1 MLNDLFEN
9 IQEHL
14 GLLDLALSS
23 SQKISSLAQL
33 EDLDGVV
40 NETDNRERLVN
51 IIGHVQ
57 QIIENQINQL
67 NAAELKSED
76 ILILKA
82 WFQDLSRWS
91 EKMIEHDRETVE
103 FLSQQKE
110 STTKEI
116 AHIFKNKEMFKGY
129 NNSSKK

>member
-1 MLNDLFEN
+1 MDELFEN

-14 GLLDLALSS
+14 GLLDVALHC

-51 IIGHVQ
+51 IIGQVQ
-57 QIIENQINQL
+57 QVIENQINQL
-67 NAAELKSED
+67 NAAEIKAEE
-76 ILILKA
+76 IMILKA
-82 WFQDLSRWS
+82 WFQDLSIWS
-91 EKMIEHDRETVE
+91 EKMIALDKVTVE
-103 FLSQQKE
+103 LLSQQKE
-110 STTKEI
+110 DTTKEI

-129 NNSSKK
+129 NNSPKK

>member
-14 GLLDLALSS
+14 GLLDLALNS
-23 SQKISSLAQL
+23 SQKISTFAKL
-33 EDLDGVV
+33 EDVDAVV

-51 IIGHVQ
+51 VIGQVQHV
-57 QIIENQINQL
+57 IENQINQL
-67 NAAELKSED
+67 NAAELKPED

-82 WFQDLSRWS
+82 WFQDLSQWS
-91 EKMIEHDRETVE
+91 DKMIEHDKITVE
-103 FLSQQKE
+103 LLGQQKDE
-110 STTKEI
+110 TTKEI

-129 NNSSKK
+129 NNSQKK